1 LVFDGEVII
10 ICELPDLTTFRFCV
24 QRKRLRHFLTASG
37 FRLPGE
43 AQRID
48 RIVDTFAQCYFEDNA
63 GDLQR
68 CPFKDQDTVYLLV
81 FAVIMLNTDLHKAD
95 SKSKKAKKMTKTEF
109 ANNLKGAI
117 QNEGFS
123 KDYLSDIYDSIRED
137 PIAMHD
143 EIDTTN
149 SSPASSQS
157 SSIDEMVKS
166 VRGSDSLLRG
176 LAVHDF
182 HFASIDDFTNTLA
195 YSAKDALSD
204 LTCSCVSKTW
214 YQWHGVINTCLETAH
229 LDPQGMEPAID
240 ILLYALVVTI
250 CVHMPMERNAFLSQL
265 VRFKSFEERR
275 QGRWVSASDNNR
287 HEEKWYLE
295 LEESCSGT
303 NDNKLITLQKIY
315 DLIQSLK
322 KTLRVDA
329 RSKDEMNAVV
339 GELINGDFLLLD
351 PARSFLQSGYLVKK
365 SSRTGRG
372 TEYRFYLFSDV
383 LLYASEEPDGRFKI
397 HEELPLHL
405 MKVVDWF
412 PPSQKNR
419 QIMFEV
425 HHPRKTFR
433 VLCASPAVRK
443 DWVEQ
448 IRASILME
456 LEHKMTIEA
465 ARMSEVVARRTSLA
479 S

>member
-1 LVFDGEVII
+1 
-10 ICELPDLTTFRFCV
+10 
-24 QRKRLRHFLTASG
+24 LTASG

-48 RIVDTFAQCYFEDNA
+48 RVVDTFSQCYFEDNA
-63 GDLQR
+63 GDIQR

-81 FAVIMLNTDLHKAD
+81 FAIIMLNTDLHKAE
-95 SKSKKAKKMTKTEF
+95 SKSRKANKKMTKVEF

-117 QNEGFS
+117 LNEAFS
-123 KDYLSDIYDSIRED
+123 KDYLSDIYDSIRVN
-137 PIAMHD
+137 PIAIHEEPD
-143 EIDTTN
+143 SASATE
-149 SSPASSQS
+149 SPQCKLV
-157 SSIDEMVKS
+157 DEMLKS

-229 LDPQGMEPAID
+229 LDPQGMESAID

-250 CVHMPMERNAFLSQL
+250 CLQMPMERNAFLSQL
-265 VRFKSFEERR
+265 VRFKTFEERR
-275 QGRWVSASDNNR
+275 QGRWFSAADQSHR
-287 HEEKWYLE
+287 EEQWYLE
-295 LEESCSGT
+295 LDSACSGPT
-303 NDNKLITLQKIY
+303 ASKLTALQKIY
-315 DLIQSLK
+315 NLIQSLK
-322 KTLRVDA
+322 DALRVDA
-329 RSKDEMNAVV
+329 RSKVEMTAAV

-351 PARSFLQSGYLVKK
+351 PARSFLQSGDLIKK

-372 TEYRFYLFSDV
+372 ATYRFYLFSDV
-383 LLYASEEPDGRFKI
+383 LLYASEEGGGRYKI

-405 MKVVDWF
+405 MKIVDWF
-412 PPSQKNR
+412 PPSQNNR

-433 VLCASPAVRK
+433 VLCPSPAIRK
-443 DWVEQ
+443 EWVEQ

-456 LEHKMTIEA
+456 LEHKMTIEN
-465 ARMSEVVARRTSLA
+465 ARLSEVVARRTSVA
-479 S
+479 T